1 MTCVCVSSTEDIDK
15 KIEKR
20 VEEGKRRRRS
30 NPRKESAKPLN
41 GTNVSESRYVERGP
55 SIRPCLGGGGGEAAI
70 RPTCTLLGEGGES
83 GIR

>member
-55 SIRPCLGGGGGEAAI
+55 SIRPCLGGGGE
-70 RPTCTLLGEGGES
+70 RQLLDLHVPCWGRGG
-83 GIR
+83 GIRY